1 MKEKIIEVL
10 KGERLT
16 VENIAH
22 KINKKYNLNI
32 EDKILINRIR
42 VYINRLKKDNVIEK
56 CGIDNRY
63 KVYKLKNDVSNE
75 KTELIDKLIL
85 LMVKA
90 GINSEEH
97 GIDIKESEIES
108 NIKRLMECGKIG

>member
-1 MKEKIIEVL
+1 MTMKEKIIEVL

-16 VENIAH
+16 VENIAD

-32 EDKILINRIR
+32 EAKILINRIR

-63 KVYKLKNDVSNE
+63 KVYKLKSNVSNE
-75 KTELIDKLIL
+75 KNELVDTQILKKMIPKFIEYGIKLESTTEKEDKRIMELIEF
-85 LMVKA
+85 V
-90 GINSEEH
+90 G
-97 GIDIKESEIES
+97 
-108 NIKRLMECGKIG
+108 